1 MQRIN
6 FCWYRTAD
14 ATAGNNRSSI
24 PTDRQTNEGVE
35 ASPFG
40 DFRRRWRPG
49 IQPRQQPFLFRI
61 SPHRIIRPLLSYAV
75 CICRRQPSPELV
87 PVHRLPFLD
96 SIDIDSHSHRSTR
109 PRKTHSTAKL
119 FRMVTHWSSWW
130 DFQRTWT
137 LFMINSFIGRHPL
150 RVACSI
156 KLSSHWTK
164 STFRCRRSSPS
175 LCFSGGNVLS
185 LHSYTWMRALAA
197 ATISGMPIS
206 SRIRIIERTVQLL

>member
-1 MQRIN
+1 MKWICVYIDQRAIPHIPAPQKLLYLLVSCFHCIGWLFRYAIKVALLCGIAFDPSFTAVRFLMQLIN

-49 IQPRQQPFLFRI
+49 IQPRQQPILFRS
-61 SPHRIIRPLLSYAV
+61 SPHRIIRPLLSYSV
-75 CICRRQPSPELV
+75 CIYCRQPSPEFV

-119 FRMVTHWSSWW
+119 FRMVTQWSSWW

-137 LFMINSFIGRHPL
+137 LFMLLLTH
-150 RVACSI
+150 
-156 KLSSHWTK
+156 SSEDI
-164 STFRCRRSSPS
+164 
-175 LCFSGGNVLS
+175 LYG
-185 LHSYTWMRALAA
+185 
-197 ATISGMPIS
+197 
-206 SRIRIIERTVQLL
+206 